1 MQGASGHPTQGPSE
15 CLRDV
20 FEKFA
25 TTMTWSIT
33 SEMTA
38 ADPGGRGLGFAQL
51 REALAEDLSSAV
63 VEVALMEVSGG
74 KSGEGHL
81 QRSGSDSSMTD
92 GAPNNLINQSGVIRV
107 SSESDPS
114 DATQVPEDT
123 QAHSVPLSQLGL
135 PTVGSLDYPDAPPT
149 TPVFPEL
156 ERTQSSFARKLKGG
170 LAKVFLPTPPPP
182 TPKDD
187 EDDCAG
193 AEPDLG
199 VELMEH
205 LMHSLTKWDP
215 YEDGPHGGAKIE
227 ALAETLSRD
236 IIDKALRAD
245 EKRSDCSVIDV
256 HLQAHRLAETI
267 IATSLDEARMLV

>member
-1 MQGASGHPTQGPSE
+1 MQGASGHPTLEPSE

-20 FEKFA
+20 LEKFA
-25 TTMTWSIT
+25 TTMAWSII

-38 ADPGGRGLGFAQL
+38 ADPGGRGPGFAQL

-74 KSGEGHL
+74 KSAEGHL
-81 QRSGSDSSMTD
+81 RRSGSDSSMTD
-92 GAPNNLINQSGVIRV
+92 GVPSNSINQS
-107 SSESDPS
+107 SELDPS
-114 DATQVPEDT
+114 NTTQTPDDI

-156 ERTQSSFARKLKGG
+156 ESKQSNFAQKLKGG
-170 LAKVFLPTPPPP
+170 LAKVFPPTPPPP

-193 AEPDLG
+193 AEPD
-199 VELMEH
+199 VRMELMEH

-227 ALAETLSRD
+227 ALAETLSCD
-236 IIDKALRAD
+236 IIDKVLRAG
-245 EKRSDCSVIDV
+245 EKRSDYSVIDV

-267 IATSLDEARMLV
+267 IASSLDEARMLV

>member
-1 MQGASGHPTQGPSE
+1 MQRASGHPTLEPSE

-25 TTMTWSIT
+25 ATMTRSII

-38 ADPGGRGLGFAQL
+38 PGPGDRGPGLAQL
-51 REALAEDLSSAV
+51 WEALAEDLSSTV

-74 KSGEGHL
+74 KSAEGHL

-92 GAPNNLINQSGVIRV
+92 GAPNDSISQSGMIRV
-107 SSESDPS
+107 SSELDPS
-114 DATQVPEDT
+114 NTTQIPDDT
-123 QAHSVPLSQLGL
+123 QARSVPLSQSGL

-156 ERTQSSFARKLKGG
+156 EKNRSSFARKLKGG

-193 AEPDLG
+193 AEPDLR

-205 LMHSLTKWDP
+205 LMHSLTKWDS
-215 YEDGPHGGAKIE
+215 YEDGPNGGAKIE
-227 ALAETLSRD
+227 ALAEALSCD
-236 IIDKALRAD
+236 IIDKVLRAG
-245 EKRSDCSVIDV
+245 EQRSDYSVIDV

-267 IATSLDEARMLV
+267 IASSLDEARMLV